1 MDEKTKTIA
10 KGSLFLSSLPDE
22 SVNQV
27 LLHTTEQKFAQGE
40 TIFLQGDPAN
50 TIYIVIKGWVKLY
63 RMAPNGAEAVVGV
76 FTCGH
81 SFGEALAL
89 QKQVYPVAAEAV
101 TNSRILCLPTSFL
114 TNMINNNP
122 DVAVSILA
130 ATFHH
135 LHSMVFQLEQLKAFS
150 GAQRVAEFLVELCPV
165 SEGACTITLPYDKT
179 LIAGRLGMKPE
190 SLSRAF
196 AKLRRHGVTIRQNS
210 AAISDV
216 ALLHGFGMGG
226 EELMAREATHGGPS
240 QEGPNTAPA
249 IPKHRSSDQS

>member
-10 KGSLFLSSLPDE
+10 KGSLFLTSLPE
-22 SVNQV
+22 IEAAKILSQ
-27 LLHTTEQKFAQGE
+27 TTEMEFAQGE
-40 TIFLQGDPAN
+40 TIFLQGDPAK
-50 TIYIVIKGWVKLY
+50 TIYIVIQGWVKLY
-63 RMAPNGAEAVVGV
+63 RMAPNGAEAIVGV
-76 FTCGH
+76 FTGGH

-89 QKQVYPVAAEAV
+89 RHQVYPVAAEAV
-101 TNSRILCLPTSFL
+101 TNSRILCLPTSVL
-114 TNMINNNP
+114 TNMIKECP
-122 DVAVSILA
+122 EVAVSILA

-165 SEGACTITLPYDKT
+165 DKGACTITLPYDKT

-196 AKLRRHGVTIRQNS
+196 VKLREYGVTIRQNS

-216 ALLHGFGMGG
+216 VLLHGFGMGDEKLQAG
-226 EELMAREATHGGPS
+226 VSP
-240 QEGPNTAPA
+240 QEKAN
-249 IPKHRSSDQS
+249 

>member
-1 MDEKTKTIA
+1 MDVKIIEIA
-10 KGSLFLSSLPDE
+10 KRSLFLSSLPED
-22 SVNQV
+22 SADAI
-27 LLHTTEQKFAQGE
+27 LSHTIEQSFAQGE

-50 TIYIVIKGWVKLY
+50 TIFIVIQGWVKLY
-63 RMAPNGAEAVVGV
+63 RIAPNGAEAVVGI
-76 FTCGH
+76 FTGGH

-89 QKQVYPVAAEAV
+89 RQQVYPVAAEAV
-101 TNSRILCLPTSFL
+101 TNSRILCLPTSVL
-114 TNMINNNP
+114 TNMIKN
-122 DVAVSILA
+122 DSQIAISILA

-135 LHSMVFQLEQLKAFS
+135 LHSMVLQVEQLKAFS

-165 SEGACTITLPYDKT
+165 DKGACTVTLPYDKT

-216 ALLHGFGMGG
+216 GKLHSYGMGD
-226 EELMAREATHGGPS
+226 EELQAGVSIRKDT
-240 QEGPNTAPA
+240 N
-249 IPKHRSSDQS
+249 

>member
-1 MDEKTKTIA
+1 MDEKTKAIA
-10 KGSLFLSSLPDE
+10 KESLFLSSLPED
-22 SVNQV
+22 SVKKI
-27 LLHTTEQKFAQGE
+27 LKRTTEMEFAQGE
-40 TIFLQGDPAN
+40 TIFLQGDPAT

-63 RMAPNGAEAVVGV
+63 RMAPNGAEAIVGV
-76 FTCGH
+76 FTGGH

-89 QKQVYPVAAEAV
+89 RKQVYPVAAEAV
-101 TNSRILCLPTSFL
+101 TNSRILCLPTSVL
-114 TNMINNNP
+114 TNMIHGRP
-122 DVAVSILA
+122 EVAISILA

-165 SEGACTITLPYDKT
+165 SKGACTITLPYDKT

-196 AKLRRHGVTIRQNS
+196 VKLREYGVTIRQNS

-216 ALLHGFGMGG
+216 GQLHSFGMG
-226 EELMAREATHGGPS
+226 EEILQAGGS
-240 QEGPNTAPA
+240 ANE
-249 IPKHRSSDQS
+249 SVS